1 MLDRKLLARVDA
13 LQPTAL
19 STEAFRHIAK
29 DRHPLSGAGA
39 RLQGGRWN
47 PPESFSTLYLGLAQA
62 TVVAEFYRMAGR
74 QGRAPEDF
82 LPRQMHRYEVTLAAA
97 LDLRSAAAR
106 DALDLTR
113 DALSALDARRCQ
125 EIGAAAHYL
134 GFEGIIAPSATGTG
148 TVLAVF
154 FESLRAESDV
164 ISVEDDE
171 WADLPPEPSEVPPT

>member
-1 MLDRKLLARVDA
+1 MIDRKLLARVDA

-47 PPESFSTLYLGLAQA
+47 PPESFSTLYLGLSQA
-62 TVVAEFYRMAGR
+62 TVVAEFYRMAER

-82 LPRQMHRYEVTLAAA
+82 LPRQMHRYEVTLAVA
-97 LDLRSAAAR
+97 LDLRPEAAR
-106 DALDLTR
+106 DSVGLTA
-113 DALSALDARRCQ
+113 DALHALDAKRCQ
-125 EIGAAAHYL
+125 EVGEAAHYL

-154 FESLRAESDV
+154 FESLRAESNV
-164 ISVEDDE
+164 VSVEDEE
-171 WADLPPEPSEVPPT
+171 WADLPPESSELRPT

>member
-1 MLDRKLLARVDA
+1 MLDRNLLARVDA

-19 STEAFRHIAK
+19 STGAFRHVAK

-47 PPESFSTLYLGLAQA
+47 PPESFSTLYLALAQA
-62 TVVAEFYRMAGR
+62 TVVAEFYRMAER

-82 LPRQMHRYEVTLAAA
+82 LPRQMHRYDVTLAAA
-97 LDLRSAAAR
+97 LDLRVPVAQDS
-106 DALDLTR
+106 LDLTPE
-113 DALSALDARRCQ
+113 ALRALDARRCQ

-134 GFEGIIAPSATGTG
+134 GFEAIVAPSATGNG

-154 FESLRAESDV
+154 FESLRAESNV
-164 ISVEDDE
+164 ISVEDED
-171 WADLPPEPSEVPPT
+171 WLALPSQASTLPPT